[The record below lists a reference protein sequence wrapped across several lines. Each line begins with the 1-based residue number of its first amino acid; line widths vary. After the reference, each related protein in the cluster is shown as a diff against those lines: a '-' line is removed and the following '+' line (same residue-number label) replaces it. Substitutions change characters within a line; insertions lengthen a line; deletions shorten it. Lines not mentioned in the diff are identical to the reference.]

1 MKISVVMAA
10 CNGAKYIYEQIL
22 SILPQLDSEDELII
36 SLDPSVDATEGII
49 HSVADSRIKVISGPG
64 KGVAQNF
71 ENALEHATGDVVFLS
86 DQDDVWLPDKVA
98 RVKSRFE
105 SHPETVLLVH
115 DCTITDEELNP
126 VHSSYFAFHGSKP
139 GAAANIF
146 RNSFIGCC
154 MVFRRSLLE
163 RTLPF
168 PETVPI
174 HDQWLGVVACLTGK
188 VEFLPEQL
196 LLYRRHE
203 QNQSSLTHAGIQ
215 QMLSWRL
222 NLLRSLRKRGLL

>member
-1 MKISVVMAA
+1 MKSSVVMAA
-10 CNGAKYIYEQIL
+10 CNGAMYIREQIL

-36 SLDPSVDATEGII
+36 SLDPSVDATEEII
-49 HSVADSRIKVISGPG
+49 HSVPDPRIRVISGPG
-64 KGVAQNF
+64 EGIMKNF
-71 ENALEHATGDVVFLS
+71 ENALEYATGDVVFLS
-86 DQDDVWLPDKVA
+86 DQDDVWLPEKVA

-115 DCTITDEELNP
+115 DCTITDKELNP

-139 GAAANIF
+139 GAAVNIF

-154 MVFRRSLLE
+154 MAFRRSLLE

-168 PETVPI
+168 PKTVPM
-174 HDQWLGVVACLTGK
+174 HDQWLGVAASLTGK

-203 QNQSSLTHAGIQ
+203 ENQSSLSHAGIR

-222 NLLRSLRKRGLL
+222 KLLCSLRKRGLL

>member
-10 CNGAKYIYEQIL
+10 CNGAKFIDEQIF
-22 SILPQLDSEDELII
+22 SILPQLDLEDELII
-36 SLDPSVDATEGII
+36 SLDPSIDATEGII
-49 HSVADSRIKVISGPG
+49 QSITDPKIRVISGPG
-64 KGVAQNF
+64 KGVMKNF

-98 RVKSRFE
+98 KVKSEFE
-105 SHPETVLLVH
+105 LHPETELLVH
-115 DCTITDEELNP
+115 DCIITDKKLNP

-139 GAAANIF
+139 GAVTNIL

-154 MVFRRSLLE
+154 MAFRRSLLE

-168 PETVPI
+168 PEAVPM
-174 HDQWLGVVACLTGK
+174 HDQWLGVAASLTGK
-188 VEFLPEQL
+188 VVFLPDQL

-203 QNQSSLTHAGIQ
+203 KNQSSLSHAGIR
-215 QMLSWRL
+215 QMLAWRL
-222 NLLRSLRKRGLL
+222 NLLLSLRNRGLL